1 MSLLSPR
8 PSMIS
13 NIKPVNVEL
22 GNIISVNI
30 YRTAEAPL
38 YQRGNTNI
46 IIINILAILLF
57 LFTKTH

>member
-1 MSLLSPR
+1 
-8 PSMIS
+8 MIS